1 MSRSDACEIALPRGA
16 PSAPPDR
23 QVVSVDRRAPLY
35 VVEIEGTDL
44 AQAALTGNVEQ
55 VLVEESCGVIPVA
68 RVVLHNERLRLT
80 DDALFREGNRMV
92 IRTGYASTGLEKR
105 GTFILSAPRYAFR
118 KGKEP
123 TITLTAYG
131 EQLLLARAQKRR
143 VFKRRRDS
151 DIAEEIAGEHGFGA
165 DVERTDPVHEQV
177 SQMNETDMQFLLKRA
192 RLHGYEVGVRDGTL
206 HFHPPRFEDAGVQ
219 IIYDKGEKSG
229 LGKLDVTA
237 RTHLMGA
244 ELRASQID
252 PLKKEVFD
260 LASREEPDPITKEVE
275 GRSRQPLVMARELAS
290 VDGKQPVLFLTGEG
304 HEQTREQLERQNEAY
319 SQHTRWLVE
328 GEGEA
333 IGLEKVRAGTM
344 IEILGIGRIGGWYL
358 ITAARHDISAGY
370 RLVFSVRRAWHGAP
384 GASAPARSPQTSSA
398 GSRAP
403 ARGGLSDVTAASPRA
418 GVFAMGSG

>member
-1 MSRSDACEIALPRGA
+1 MSRSDPCAIALPRGA

-23 QVVSVDRRAPLY
+23 QVVSIDRRAPIY

-44 AQAALTGNVEQ
+44 AQAAMAGNVEQ

-68 RVVLHNERLRLT
+68 RVVLYNERLRLT
-80 DDALFREGNRMV
+80 DDALFREGNRMT
-92 IRTGYASTGLEKR
+92 IRTGYPLTGLEKR
-105 GTFILSAPRYAFR
+105 GTFILAAPRFAFR

-131 EQLLLARAQKRR
+131 EQILLAREQKRR
-143 VFKRRRDS
+143 VFKKRRDS
-151 DIAEEIAGEHGFGA
+151 DIAEEIAGEHGFAA

-177 SQMNETDMQFLLKRA
+177 AQMNETDAQLLLKRA
-192 RLHGYEVGVRDGTL
+192 RLHGYELSVRDGTL
-206 HFHPPRFEDAGVQ
+206 HFHPPRFEDSGVQ
-219 IIYDKGEKSG
+219 ILYDKGEKSG

-244 ELRASQID
+244 EFRASQID

-260 LASREEPDPITKEVE
+260 LASREVPDPITKEVQ
-275 GRSRQPLVMARELAS
+275 GRSREPLVMARELAS
-290 VDGKQPVLFLTGEG
+290 VDGRQPVIFLTGEG
-304 HEQTREQLERQNEAY
+304 HEQTREQVERQNEAY

-384 GASAPARSPQTSSA
+384 GASAPARAPQTSSA

-403 ARGGLSDVTAASPRA
+403 ARGGLADVTAASPRA
-418 GVFAMGSG
+418 GVFAMGRA